1 MAKNAD
7 QIDKMSQKLGLSAQA
22 YQEWD
27 YVLQLNGSSI
37 DSMTMGMKT
46 MVNTFD
52 DARNGSEAALEK
64 FQRLGLSMEDIQDL
78 SQEDLFAKVIE
89 QFQGMEDTAER
100 AAIAND
106 LLGRSATELR
116 PLFNSTTEATKQ
128 QIQALHDMGGVMS
141 DAAVKDGAAFQ
152 DSLTTLKEA
161 FGGAANT
168 LASEL
173 LPYITD
179 FMNGITQFIADGGL
193 DKLIHG
199 FEILAPVIAGATAAM
214 IAYKAASAI
223 AGVIDAL
230 TKATEA
236 QTLAQTILN
245 AVMAANPFV
254 LVVTAIFA
262 LVAAF
267 ATLWATSEDFRNFW
281 IGMWQNIK
289 EVFGTV
295 VDWLKEAFTEKI
307 PNFVKSVIDFFKQLP
322 AMALQWGKDLL
333 DNFIQG
339 IKDKISKLSDTLKGA
354 ADKVKSFLGFSE
366 PEEGPLSNFH
376 TFAPDMMDLFAQ
388 GIRDNESVITDAIS
402 DSFNFGRIIDT
413 QAQKA
418 ETQTQGT
425 MQVAGAG
432 AGFAGDII
440 IPVYIGQERFTEA
453 VINANEINNYLT
465 GGRG

>member
-1 MAKNAD
+1 MNVFELFAKLSLDSSEYDQGIDSAKKESKNLKSALGDAGKTFAGIGAAAAGTGTAIFAFANKVAKNAD

-52 DARNGSEAALEK
+52 DARNGSEAAIEK

-193 DKLIHG
+193 DKLIYG
-199 FEILAPVIAGATAAM
+199 
-214 IAYKAASAI
+214 
-223 AGVIDAL
+223 
-230 TKATEA
+230 
-236 QTLAQTILN
+236 
-245 AVMAANPFV
+245 
-254 LVVTAIFA
+254 
-262 LVAAF
+262 
-267 ATLWATSEDFRNFW
+267 
-281 IGMWQNIK
+281 
-289 EVFGTV
+289 
-295 VDWLKEAFTEKI
+295 
-307 PNFVKSVIDFFKQLP
+307 
-322 AMALQWGKDLL
+322 
-333 DNFIQG
+333 
-339 IKDKISKLSDTLKGA
+339 
-354 ADKVKSFLGFSE
+354 
-366 PEEGPLSNFH
+366 
-376 TFAPDMMDLFAQ
+376 
-388 GIRDNESVITDAIS
+388 
-402 DSFNFGRIIDT
+402 
-413 QAQKA
+413 
-418 ETQTQGT
+418 
-425 MQVAGAG
+425 
-432 AGFAGDII
+432 
-440 IPVYIGQERFTEA
+440 
-453 VINANEINNYLT
+453 
-465 GGRG
+465 